1 MGRILSTQ
9 LMKLKNPNLSW
20 QESGHPY
27 SVDFDDIYFSTSD
40 PIGEST
46 HVFIEGNKL
55 RQRFK
60 SFEEKVFTVGEIG
73 FGSGLNFLLTWKVWL
88 ELSRQGSR
96 LHYLAFE
103 NHPLSRKQLLQFSK
117 LWPELS
123 NEYESLAEQFP
134 VE

>member
-27 SVDFDDIYFSTSD
+27 SVDFDDIYFSASD

-46 HVFIEGNKL
+46 HVFIEGNIL

-60 SFEEKVFTVGEIG
+60 SFEEKVVSLNEFSYKQSNSVLKHLEII
-73 FGSGLNFLLTWKVWL
+73 
-88 ELSRQGSR
+88 
-96 LHYLAFE
+96 
-103 NHPLSRKQLLQFSK
+103 
-117 LWPELS
+117 
-123 NEYESLAEQFP
+123 
-134 VE
+134 